1 MKHSGKARKAA
12 FKLIMLSLVVAVA
25 VWAIGLLASFLVMVM
40 GISLMVIT
48 PVLVVLWALSAAFTL
63 FFFRDPTPRVPA
75 GANLV
80 VSPAHGKVDV
90 IDTTL
95 EPEFMGG
102 ECQRISMFLSVFDV
116 HVQYAPVGGTVAMAK
131 YTMGQFVNAL
141 RTESAAANENV
152 LLGFVASEP
161 RGQNIGVRLIAGAI
175 ARRIVTFAQAGDPV
189 ARGERVSLIQFG
201 SRTDVY
207 LPASAKIK
215 VKLGE
220 HVVGGQTVLA
230 AFE

>member
-1 MKHSGKARKAA
+1 MKHSGRARKVGL
-12 FKLIMLSLVVAVA
+12 KLIMLSLVAVAV
-25 VWAIGLLASFLVMVM
+25 VWAIGFLVMVM
-40 GISLMVIT
+40 GITLMVIT
-48 PVLVVLWALSAAFTL
+48 PGLVVIWVLFAGFTL
-63 FFFRDPTPRVPA
+63 FFFRDPSPRVPS

-80 VSPAHGKVDV
+80 VCPAHAKIDI
-90 IDTTL
+90 IDTTV

-116 HVQYAPVGGTVAMAK
+116 HVQYAPVSGTVAMAK
-131 YTMGQFVNAL
+131 YTMGQFVSAL
-141 RTESAAANENV
+141 RTESAATNENV

-175 ARRIVTFAQAGDPV
+175 ARRIVTFSQPGDEV
-189 ARGERVSLIQFG
+189 ARGERISLIQFG
-201 SRTDVY
+201 SRADVY

-220 HVVGGQTVLA
+220 RVVGGETVLA

>member
-12 FKLIMLSLVVAVA
+12 FDLIVLSLIAVVV
-25 VWAIGLLASFLVMVM
+25 VWAIGFLVMVM

-48 PVLVVLWALSAAFTL
+48 PGLVVIWALFTAFTL

-80 VSPAHGKVDV
+80 ICPAHAKIDI
-90 IDTTL
+90 IDTAL

-116 HVQYAPVGGTVAMAK
+116 HVQYAPVSGTVAMAK

-141 RTESAAANENV
+141 RTESAACNENV

-161 RGQNIGVRLIAGAI
+161 RGEKIGARLIAGAI
-175 ARRIVTFAQAGDPV
+175 ARRIVTFAQPGDEV
-189 ARGERVSLIQFG
+189 ARGDRISLIQLG
-201 SRTDVY
+201 SRADVY
-207 LPASAKIK
+207 LPANAKIK

-220 HVVGGQTVLA
+220 RVVGGETVLA
-230 AFE
+230 VFE

>member
-1 MKHSGKARKAA
+1 MGL
-12 FKLIMLSLVVAVA
+12 KLIMLSLVAVAV
-25 VWAIGLLASFLVMVM
+25 VWAIGFLVMVM
-40 GISLMVIT
+40 GITLMVIT
-48 PVLVVLWALSAAFTL
+48 PGLVVIWVLFAGFTL
-63 FFFRDPTPRVPA
+63 FFFRDPSPRVPS

-80 VSPAHGKVDV
+80 VCPAHAKIDI
-90 IDTTL
+90 IDTTV

-116 HVQYAPVGGTVAMAK
+116 HVQYAPVSGTVAMAK
-131 YTMGQFVNAL
+131 YTMGQFVSAL
-141 RTESAAANENV
+141 RTESAATNENV

-175 ARRIVTFAQAGDPV
+175 ARRIVTFSQPGDEV
-189 ARGERVSLIQFG
+189 ARGERISLIQFG
-201 SRTDVY
+201 SRADVY

-220 HVVGGQTVLA
+220 RVVGGETVLA

>member
-1 MKHSGKARKAA
+1 MKHSGRARKVGL
-12 FKLIMLSLVVAVA
+12 KLIMLSLVAVAV
-25 VWAIGLLASFLVMVM
+25 VWAIGFLVMVM

-48 PVLVVLWALSAAFTL
+48 PGLVVIWVLFAGFTL
-63 FFFRDPTPRVPA
+63 FFFRDPSPRVPS

-80 VSPAHGKVDV
+80 VCPAHAKIDI
-90 IDTTL
+90 IDTTV

-116 HVQYAPVGGTVAMAK
+116 HVQYAPVSGTVAMAK
-131 YTMGQFVNAL
+131 YTMGQFVSAL
-141 RTESAAANENV
+141 RTESAATNENV

-175 ARRIVTFAQAGDPV
+175 ARRIVTFSQPGDEV
-189 ARGERVSLIQFG
+189 ARGERISLIQFG
-201 SRTDVY
+201 SRADVY

-220 HVVGGQTVLA
+220 RVVGGETVLA

>member
-12 FKLIMLSLVVAVA
+12 FNLIVLSLIAVVV
-25 VWAIGLLASFLVMVM
+25 VWAIGFLVMVM

-48 PVLVVLWALSAAFTL
+48 PGLVVIWGLFAGFTL
-63 FFFRDPTPRVPA
+63 YFFRDPNPRVPG

-80 VSPAHGKVDV
+80 ISPAHAKIDV

-102 ECQRISMFLSVFDV
+102 PCQRISMFLSVWDV

-141 RTESAAANENV
+141 RTESAACNENV
-152 LLGFVASEP
+152 LLGFVAKEP
-161 RGQNIGVRLIAGAI
+161 SGEKIGARLIAGAI
-175 ARRIVTFAQAGDPV
+175 ARRIVTFAQPGDEV
-189 ARGERVSLIQFG
+189 ARGERISLIQFG
-201 SRTDVY
+201 SRADVY

-220 HVVGGQTVLA
+220 RVVGGETVLA

>member
-1 MKHSGKARKAA
+1 MKHSGKARKVA
-12 FKLIMLSLVVAVA
+12 FKLIMLSLVAVVV
-25 VWAIGLLASFLVMVM
+25 VWAIGFLVMVM

-48 PVLVVLWALSAAFTL
+48 PGLVVIWAMFAAFTMY
-63 FFFRDPTPRVPA
+63 FFRDPTPRVPA

-80 VSPAHGKVDV
+80 VSPAHAKVDV
-90 IDTTL
+90 IDTAL

-116 HVQYAPVGGTVAMAK
+116 HVQYAPVGGTLKMAK

-141 RTESAAANENV
+141 RTESAASNENV

-175 ARRIVTFAQAGDPV
+175 ARRIVTFAQPGDEV
-189 ARGERVSLIQFG
+189 ARGDRVSLIQFG

-207 LPASAKIK
+207 LPAGAKIK

-230 AFE
+230 SFE